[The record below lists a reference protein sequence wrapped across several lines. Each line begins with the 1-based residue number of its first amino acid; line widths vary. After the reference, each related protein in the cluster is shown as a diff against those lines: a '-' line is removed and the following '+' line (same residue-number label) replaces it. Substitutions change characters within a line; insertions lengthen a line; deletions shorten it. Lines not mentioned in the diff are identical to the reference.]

1 MTALTFDHQ
10 SQTSGRHYRL
20 TPVLNTRNA
29 TGKAEVDEGV
39 KESRLKGLKDRLAA
53 TDGEEAEALRSEIE
67 ELESRIDELTSFR
80 TGAEVQ

>member
-29 TGKAEVDEGV
+29 TVIKYRSKSDTMLGV
-39 KESRLKGLKDRLAA
+39 SNTL
-53 TDGEEAEALRSEIE
+53 
-67 ELESRIDELTSFR
+67 SRIHS
-80 TGAEVQ
+80 